1 MKIFQIGQN
10 KPNSKP
16 IQSQTNPISLR
27 ENMVAQRLFR
37 KDNSNMAA
45 NLPNFENG
53 MAGKIMTEPETKQSH
68 PISRRMFCRS
78 AIAAAAAICFSRRPT
93 QASEIKNKVKFFKNL
108 GHDHIGVRAN
118 QQQAL
123 DYAVKYGFDGI
134 TPSLG
139 EFENKSSTEIRDW
152 VETMKAKGIRYGTS
166 GLPVQFQRDQER
178 FQKGL
183 ARLPKQADLLRQLG
197 AERMATWITPGHN
210 ELTYLKNFEIH
221 RDRLREVA
229 KVLKDS
235 NIRLGLEFVGP
246 RTSRMR
252 FRFPFICTQLDMME
266 LVGAIDTGNVG
277 LLLDSWHWYTSH
289 GTVRELLQ
297 LSNKDVIHI
306 HVNDAPA
313 GVPTDQQVDNRR
325 MLPVTTNV
333 IDLKGF
339 INALVKIGY
348 DGPVECE
355 PFDQELRRMDDDAA
369 LQKTI
374 ESLNRLWELIEV

>member
-1 MKIFQIGQN
+1 MIGPKTN
-10 KPNSKP
+10 
-16 IQSQTNPISLR
+16 QSL
-27 ENMVAQRLFR
+27 
-37 KDNSNMAA
+37 
-45 NLPNFENG
+45 
-53 MAGKIMTEPETKQSH
+53 

-78 AIAAAAAICFSRRPT
+78 AIAEAAAIYFSRRQA
-93 QASEIKNKVKFFKNL
+93 QASEIKNKVKFYKNL
-108 GHDHIGVRAN
+108 GHGHIGVSAN

-123 DYAVKYGFDGI
+123 DYAVKYGFDSI

-139 EFENKSSTEIRDW
+139 EFENKSTAQIRDW

-166 GLPVQFQRDQER
+166 GLPVQFQRGREQ
-178 FQKGL
+178 FQNGL
-183 ARLPKQADLLRQLG
+183 ARLPKQANLLKLLG

-210 ELTYLKNFEIH
+210 ELTYLKNFEQH

-246 RTSRMR
+246 RTSRAR
-252 FRFPFICTQLDMME
+252 YRFPFICTQLDMME
-266 LVGAIDTGNVG
+266 LVKAIDTGNVG

-325 MLPVTTNV
+325 RLPVTTGV

-355 PFDQELRRMDDDAA
+355 PFDQELSRAEDNTA

-374 ESLNRLWELIEV
+374 ESLDRLWDLITV